1 MTVTVIENDVSDVV
15 VQPLQYQDTVSPQKL
30 IAYCQCSAEAIMRSC
45 LFELNDDTTRKN
57 VEGSME
63 TVLTDLM
70 EQGLLNDFV
79 VICDGANNLAKL
91 VDEHKLHMDVG
102 VQIQDGDPFTLIP
115 VTIGPHGFDD
125 G

>member
-1 MTVTVIENDVSDVV
+1 
-15 VQPLQYQDTVSPQKL
+15 
-30 IAYCQCSAEAIMRSC
+30 MRSC